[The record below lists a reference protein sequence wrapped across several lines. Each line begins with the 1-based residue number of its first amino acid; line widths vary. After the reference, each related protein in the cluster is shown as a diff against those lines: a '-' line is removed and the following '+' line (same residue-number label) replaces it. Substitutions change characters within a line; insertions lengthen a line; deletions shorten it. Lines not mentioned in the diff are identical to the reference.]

1 MQQRLS
7 TVSLIPLDVVQVVL
21 GDLVDVE
28 ELVSGECEVEAAP
41 KSHLPQFL
49 GSLVCVQTAVAQQEA
64 NYQKKCECSEVHVA
78 GVRLET
84 FPLKSACIGFYILY
98 CGDKGLVDTPCSC
111 DSYCAVVLPML
122 CG

>member
-28 ELVSGECEVEAAP
+28 ELVSGEREVEAAP

-84 FPLKSACIGFYILY
+84 FPYALKKCMYWFLY
-98 CGDKGLVDTPCSC
+98 T
-111 DSYCAVVLPML
+111 VLW
-122 CG
+122 